1 VPEPKR
7 RLRRLRAEREWGR
20 EQKMERRRCDCEE
33 EEETAAAVRLRASL
47 EQCFFFKLG
56 ARDVGLR

>member
-1 VPEPKR
+1 
-7 RLRRLRAEREWGR
+7 
-20 EQKMERRRCDCEE
+20 MERRRCDCEE